1 MWDKPLEIPYNI
13 EENQIQHYQKLL
25 QEKINQSVKKAQNNC
40 Q

>member
-1 MWDKPLEIPYNI
+1 MKINNNI
-13 EENQIQHYQKLL
+13 QENQIQHYQKLL